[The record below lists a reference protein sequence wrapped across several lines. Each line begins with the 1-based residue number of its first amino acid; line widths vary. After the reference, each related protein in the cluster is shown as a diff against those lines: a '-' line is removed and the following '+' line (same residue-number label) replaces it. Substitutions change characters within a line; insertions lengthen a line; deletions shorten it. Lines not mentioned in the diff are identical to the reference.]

1 MPVFRFFF
9 ALGLCISEKT
19 RYERQD
25 LLNSNCFSYNPKSVI
40 RTRLVPFPYLHYAII
55 HLCIFF
61 CLFSSTFLVV

>member
-1 MPVFRFFF
+1 MPVFRVFY
-9 ALGLCISEKT
+9 AEELCISENA

-25 LLNSNCFSYNPKSVI
+25 LLNSKCFSYNPKSII
-40 RTRLVPFPYLHYAII
+40 RTRLVPFSYLHYAII